1 MKKLNISMLLGD
13 SGGHSTSKSITFAGI
28 NFEIQVNKNGYD
40 CKPRKWY
47 NNLYVIISILAIF
60 EIIFY
65 TITGRPLENPI
76 IALMIFIPIFLIDS
90 YVFNDN
96 KKLRMNHGAEHKV
109 INAFLHHDLK
119 NVDKYSRFSDGCGG
133 NIFPMLFILIVLSP
147 IIKFP
152 STIFIIYSIIY
163 NNLESVRRISFYT
176 YGKFVQKFT
185 TAEPTKEI
193 LENAKEGFEKL
204 ITAELIKMF
213 DDKKEGEL

>member
-1 MKKLNISMLLGD
+1 MEKSFSKKI
-13 SGGHSTSKSITFAGI
+13 
-28 NFEIQVNKNGYD
+28 
-40 CKPRKWY
+40 
-47 NNLYVIISILAIF
+47 IISILAIF

-65 TITGRPLENPI
+65 IITGRPLENPI
-76 IALMIFIPIFLIDS
+76 IVLMIFIPIFLVHA

-109 INAFLHHDLK
+109 MNAFLDNDLK
-119 NVDKYSRFSDGCGG
+119 NVDKYSRFSDGCGS
-133 NIFPMLFILIVLSP
+133 NIFSILVILIVLSP

-152 STIFIIYSIIY
+152 STIFIIYAIIY
-163 NNLESVRRISFYT
+163 NNLESVRRISFYA

-204 ITAELIKMF
+204 IVAELIKMS
-213 DDKKEGEL
+213 DDKKEADKW